1 MSAQPVP
8 LSEAPGA
15 GAALERALV
24 LATCTAVTFLY
35 AMTVTIA
42 NVSLPQMQGALSATP
57 DQIAWVVTS
66 NIVATAV
73 MTPLAGWLTSRFGRR
88 RLCNACVIGF
98 GAASLGCGL
107 ADSLTELVLFRALQ
121 GGIGAPLVPLSQ
133 AIVLDTYP
141 KQQIGRASCRE
152 RV

>member
-1 MSAQPVP
+1 MACLAVSSNTNAQSVP
-8 LSEAPGA
+8 LSEARGA

-88 RLCNACVIGF
+88 RLCNACVLQQYF
-98 GAASLGCGL
+98 VDLARRNLLSAAVHDLL
-107 ADSLTELVLFRALQ
+107 EPPRN
-121 GGIGAPLVPLSQ
+121 
-133 AIVLDTYP
+133 
-141 KQQIGRASCRE
+141 E
-152 RV
+152 